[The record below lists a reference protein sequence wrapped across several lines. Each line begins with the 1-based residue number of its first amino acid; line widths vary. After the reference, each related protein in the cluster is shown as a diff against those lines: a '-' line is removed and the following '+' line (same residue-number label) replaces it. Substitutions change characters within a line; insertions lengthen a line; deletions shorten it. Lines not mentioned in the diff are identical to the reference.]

1 MKKRKEPSEEFLQLK
16 KSLEPYLDPLSRL
29 GLDLLNEKTIFKLA
43 SKWEEGGSGSDKRYS
58 IAGWA
63 SLKDITTSPGFSS
76 SSYDKAIQKEL
87 EDRGTD
93 PQTFLDKDGYMPA
106 YVTYGGPG
114 DKTPLMTLAHEL
126 RHVGDSYMTRKLGVD
141 DDIEMSESGITDPLG
156 RAVERPLY
164 GVPGV
169 PPEPG
174 NYLMDRIIRKRIE
187 EKRGEPI
194 PISKYTEKQQKMGFI
209 PERYKGDP
217 FATPRE
223 TYSPKRVSESD
234 MINHPAMEAAKQ
246 EFRERRGLSR
256 VEARKPEKEG
266 IMSFF
271 RNLL

>member
-43 SKWEEGGSGSDKRYS
+43 SKWGEGGSGSGKRYS

-63 SLKDITTSPGFSS
+63 SPKDITTSPGFAS

-87 EDRGTD
+87 KKRGTD

-141 DDIEMSESGITDPLG
+141 DDIEMSESGITQSLG

-164 GVPGV
+164 SVPGV

-174 NYLMDRIIRKRIE
+174 KYLMDRIIRKRIE
-187 EKRGEPI
+187 K
-194 PISKYTEKQQKMGFI
+194 K
-209 PERYKGDP
+209 KGGAYPDIKIYRK
-217 FATPRE
+217 T
-223 TYSPKRVSESD
+223 TKNGLYS
-234 MINHPAMEAAKQ
+234 
-246 EFRERRGLSR
+246 
-256 VEARKPEKEG
+256 
-266 IMSFF
+266 
-271 RNLL
+271 